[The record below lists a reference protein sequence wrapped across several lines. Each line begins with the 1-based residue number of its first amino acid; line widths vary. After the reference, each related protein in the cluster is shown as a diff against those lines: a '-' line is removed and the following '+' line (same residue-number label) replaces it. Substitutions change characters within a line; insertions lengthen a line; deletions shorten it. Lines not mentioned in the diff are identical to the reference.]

1 MVVAP
6 LASGRLNPPDICLL
20 YGTPGQMIFMINGLQ
35 WSGYKKMAFT
45 SVGESA
51 CADSWGKALKTG
63 EPALTIP
70 CYAERRYGGVAD
82 DELLMA
88 LPPRYLP
95 KMIDGATTSREARE
109 ALRRLAGE
117 SGLLE
122 RVVLLPNEVP
132 APAAVVTAAVAPLHG
147 EARVS
152 APRVTEAL
160 HGEALVVLETREE
173 WLRVRA
179 ADGYIAWINSGYVA
193 TGPID
198 WSEDWQGRATA
209 RSLSADILTAHG
221 RRRLPTGARLA
232 LRRGV
237 VELADGQ
244 RGAVAAGF
252 VRREQELRAEARHLA
267 LPELAQKW
275 YAGAPYLWGGRT
287 EWGIDCSG
295 LVQAV
300 YSARGIALPRD
311 SDQQFGQGQEVP
323 MSPGGADYEAGDLL
337 FFAERG
343 RVSHVALWA
352 GAGTIV
358 HAALSRGGVGIDQL
372 FGDAPRMV
380 RMRENLVGVRRL

>member
-1 MVVAP
+1 MDKLERAVDDIRRKWVP
-6 LASGRLNPPDICLL
+6 DGRLGVFDISL
-20 YGTPGQMIFMINGLQ
+20 
-35 WSGYKKMAFT
+35 
-45 SVGESA
+45 
-51 CADSWGKALKTG
+51 
-63 EPALTIP
+63 
-70 CYAERRYGGVAD
+70 
-82 DELLMA
+82 
-88 LPPRYLP
+88 LP
-95 KMIDGATTSREARE
+95 KMIDGATTNREARD

-117 SGLLE
+117 SGLIAQ
-122 RVVLLPNEVP
+122 VVLLPHAVP
-132 APAAVVTAAVAPLHG
+132 TPAAVVTAAVAPLHG
-147 EARVS
+147 EPRVS
-152 APRVTEAL
+152 GPRVSEAL
-160 HGEALVVLETREE
+160 HGEALGVLEHRDE

-209 RSLSADILTAHG
+209 RSLSADILTANG

-300 YSARGIALPRD
+300 YGARGIALLRD
-311 SDQQFGQGQEVP
+311 SDQQFGQGQEIP
-323 MSPGGADYEAGDLL
+323 ISPVGDDYEAGDLL

-358 HAALSRGGVGIDQL
+358 HAALSRGGVGNDHL
-372 FGDAPRMV
+372 FGDEPRMV